1 MGRLLGGVGMST
13 RPPEFLPGEV
23 AWVSGASSGI
33 GREVACRLCAAGVKV
48 FASARR
54 APELDALF
62 HETGGAATPLSLD
75 VGDAAA
81 VAAAAKHIQ
90 AAAGRLDMLIPCAG
104 VERISPFSMT
114 GIEKWRQVFGVNV
127 NGSFEM
133 VARAFGLLREA
144 GNRPDGQGRVV
155 LVSSVAAIRGWP
167 GQTAYSASKAA
178 LLGGMRSLAAELA
191 PARVRVNAV
200 VAGMTETP
208 MQQRIYAR
216 LATDQQTSIT
226 GAHPLGLGSPGDV
239 AEAILFL
246 ASHRARWVTGTELVV
261 DGGLAL
267 S

>member
-1 MGRLLGGVGMST
+1 MSA

-54 APELDALF
+54 APELDALC
-62 HETGGAATPLSLD
+62 HETGGGASPLPLD
-75 VGDAAA
+75 VADSVA
-81 VAAAAKHIQ
+81 VAAAAKQIQ
-90 AAAGRLDMLIPCAG
+90 AAAGRLDVVIPCAG
-104 VERISPFSMT
+104 IERISPFSLT
-114 GIEKWRQVFGVNV
+114 GIEKWRQLFDVNV

-133 VARAFGLLREA
+133 VARTFGLLREA
-144 GNRPDGQGRVV
+144 GQRPDGQGRVV
-155 LVSSVAAIRGWP
+155 LVSSVAAICGWP

-200 VAGMTETP
+200 VAGMTQTP

-216 LATDQQTSIT
+216 LPTDQQATIT
-226 GAHPLGLGSPGDV
+226 AAHPLGLGKPDDV

-246 ASHRARWVTGTELVV
+246 ASHRARWVTGAELVV